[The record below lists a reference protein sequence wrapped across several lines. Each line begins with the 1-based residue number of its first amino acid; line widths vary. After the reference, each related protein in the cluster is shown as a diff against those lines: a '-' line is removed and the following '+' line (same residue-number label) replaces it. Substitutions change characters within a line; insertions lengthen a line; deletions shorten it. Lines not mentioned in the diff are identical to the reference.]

1 MTDGLSLLDGE
12 MPPFGLRT
20 ALRGGAILLRHFK
33 LICPVQSFPQKYSAG
48 PVGQIRGTGLRVLS
62 HRGALANVID
72 AGEDAVDAEALLDG
86 QRGRGRRSRVVLMPR
101 RWHQVGGSDSINDG
115 GKKAR
120 SPGRARY
127 KP

>member
-1 MTDGLSLLDGE
+1 VVALPQNADLS
-12 MPPFGLRT
+12 R
-20 ALRGGAILLRHFK
+20 RINV
-33 LICPVQSFPQKYSAG
+33 ICGVQSFQKKYSAG
-48 PVGQIRGTGLRVLS
+48 AVGQIRGTGSRVLS
-62 HRGALANVID
+62 HRGALANVIN
-72 AGEDAVDAEALLDG
+72 AGEAAVDVEALLDE
-86 QRGRGRRSRVVLMPR
+86 QRGCGRRSRVVLMPR

>member
-1 MTDGLSLLDGE
+1 VVALPQNADLS
-12 MPPFGLRT
+12 R
-20 ALRGGAILLRHFK
+20 RINV
-33 LICPVQSFPQKYSAG
+33 ICRVQSFQKKHSAG
-48 PVGQIRGTGLRVLS
+48 PVGQIRGTDPRVLS

-72 AGEDAVDAEALLDG
+72 AGGDAMDAKALLDE
-86 QRGRGRRSRVVLMPR
+86 QRGCGRRSRVVLMPR

>member
-1 MTDGLSLLDGE
+1 MAGE
-12 MPPFGLRT
+12 MPSSAPRT
-20 ALRGGAILLRHFK
+20 ALRDGAILLKHFK
-33 LICPVQSFPQKYSAG
+33 LICRVQSCLKKYSAG
-48 PVGQIRGTGLRVLS
+48 AVGQISGTGSRVLS
-62 HRGALANVID
+62 HRGALANVIN
-72 AGEDAVDAEALLDG
+72 AGRDAVDAEALLDEQHG
-86 QRGRGRRSRVVLMPR
+86 CGRRNRVVLMPR